1 MNCQQKFIKQSNASR
16 HIKNC
21 KGEKQA
27 VYHTHSVCSK
37 VFLKR
42 HIKSHKKSAM
52 DDNFVPSLAFEPADQ
67 VLPDQIVEEFS
78 LSGLN
83 LKKDSVENNTE
94 IENRS

>member
-1 MNCQQKFIKQSNASR
+1 
-16 HIKNC
+16 
-21 KGEKQA
+21 
-27 VYHTHSVCSK
+27 
-37 VFLKR
+37 
-42 HIKSHKKSAM
+42 M